1 MTTSIDTQA
10 LSGDGRRSTPMTRR
24 ELLRGAVVL
33 GAGAWLVPDWIV
45 PAEACILQQAA
56 ADPVAAMRAQIGA
69 VPIERVKLTDNL
81 TMLSGPGGNVLVL
94 HGADGKIVVD
104 GFVQP
109 AWAGLKQEL
118 DGFGSGPIQTL
129 IDTHW
134 HIDHSDN
141 NANFR
146 KAGAA
151 ILAHENTRKRL
162 TETHQLLGMTF
173 KPAPPDAL
181 PTRTFKDTHTLT
193 ANGEQVA
200 LGHIPPAHTDTDI
213 YIRCSK
219 ANVLHLG
226 DVFFNG
232 IYPFIDAST
241 GGSVS
246 GMIAG
251 ADMAL
256 TLADGTTK
264 IIPGH
269 GPLAT
274 KADLTSYR
282 DMLVTVRDRV
292 LTLKKSG
299 KTLEEVVAAAPTK
312 DLDATWGKGFMQP
325 SNFVTLIY
333 TML

>member
-1 MTTSIDTQA
+1 MTS
-10 LSGDGRRSTPMTRR
+10 SMTRR
-24 ELLRGAVVL
+24 EWLRGAAIL
-33 GAGAWLVPDWIV
+33 GGGAWLVPDWV
-45 PAEACILQQAA
+45 MPAEARRLQQAA
-56 ADPVAAMRAQIGA
+56 ADPIEAMRAQLGA
-69 VPIERVKLTDNL
+69 VPIEGVKLTDNL
-81 TMLSGPGGNVLVL
+81 TMFSGPGGNVLVL
-94 HGADGKIVVD
+94 HGPDGKIVVD

-109 AWAGLKQEL
+109 AWAGLKQAL
-118 DGFGSGPIQTL
+118 DGFGSSPIQSL
-129 IDTHW
+129 VDTHW
-134 HIDHSDN
+134 HIDHADN

-146 KAGAA
+146 KAGAT
-151 ILAHENTRKRL
+151 IVAHENTRKRL

-173 KPAPPDAL
+173 KPAPPEAL
-181 PTRTFKDTHTLT
+181 PTRTFKDTHTLN
-193 ANGEQVA
+193 ANGEEVA

-226 DVFFNG
+226 DVFFNRV
-232 IYPFIDAST
+232 YPFIDAST
-241 GGSVS
+241 GGSVN

-256 TLADGTTK
+256 KLADGTTK

-274 KADLTSYR
+274 RDDLTKYR

-292 LTLKKSG
+292 LTLKKGG

-325 SNFVTLIY
+325 NNFVTLIY
-333 TML
+333 NLL

>member
-1 MTTSIDTQA
+1 MTS
-10 LSGDGRRSTPMTRR
+10 SMTRR
-24 ELLRGAVVL
+24 GWLRGAAIL
-33 GAGAWLVPDWIV
+33 GGGAWLVPDWV
-45 PAEACILQQAA
+45 MPAEARRLQQAA
-56 ADPVAAMRAQIGA
+56 ADPIEAMRAQLGA
-69 VPIERVKLTDNL
+69 VPIEGVKLTDNL
-81 TMLSGPGGNVLVL
+81 TMFSGPGGNVLVL
-94 HGADGKIVVD
+94 HGPDGKIVVD

-109 AWAGLKQEL
+109 AWAGLKQAL
-118 DGFGSGPIQTL
+118 DGFGSSPIQSL
-129 IDTHW
+129 VDTHW
-134 HIDHSDN
+134 HIDHADN

-146 KAGAA
+146 KAGAT
-151 ILAHENTRKRL
+151 IVAHENTRKRL

-173 KPAPPDAL
+173 KPAPPEAL
-181 PTRTFKDTHTLT
+181 PTRTFKDTHTLN
-193 ANGEQVA
+193 ANGEEVA

-226 DVFFNG
+226 DVFFNRV
-232 IYPFIDAST
+232 YPFIDAST
-241 GGSVS
+241 GGSVN

-256 TLADGTTK
+256 KLADGTTK

-274 KADLTSYR
+274 RDDLTKYR

-292 LTLKKSG
+292 LTLKKGG

-325 SNFVTLIY
+325 NNFVTLIY
-333 TML
+333 NLL

>member
-1 MTTSIDTQA
+1 MTS
-10 LSGDGRRSTPMTRR
+10 SMTRR
-24 ELLRGAVVL
+24 GWLRGAAIL
-33 GAGAWLVPDWIV
+33 GGGAWLVPDWV
-45 PAEACILQQAA
+45 MPAEARRLQQAA
-56 ADPVAAMRAQIGA
+56 ADPIEAMRAQLGA
-69 VPIERVKLTDNL
+69 VPIEGVKLTDNL
-81 TMLSGPGGNVLVL
+81 TMFSGPGGNVLVL
-94 HGADGKIVVD
+94 HGPDGKIVVD

-109 AWAGLKQEL
+109 AWAGLKQAL
-118 DGFGSGPIQTL
+118 DGFGSSPIQSL
-129 IDTHW
+129 VDTHW
-134 HIDHSDN
+134 HIDHADN

-146 KAGAA
+146 KGGAT
-151 ILAHENTRKRL
+151 IVAHENTRKRL

-173 KPAPPDAL
+173 KPAPPEAL
-181 PTRTFKDTHTLT
+181 PTRTFKDTHTLN
-193 ANGEQVA
+193 ANGEEVA

-226 DVFFNG
+226 DVFFNRV
-232 IYPFIDAST
+232 YPFIDAST
-241 GGSVS
+241 GGSVN

-256 TLADGTTK
+256 KLADGTTK

-274 KADLTSYR
+274 RDDLTKYR

-292 LTLKKSG
+292 LTLKKGG

-325 SNFVTLIY
+325 NNFVTLIY
-333 TML
+333 NLL

>member
-1 MTTSIDTQA
+1 MTS
-10 LSGDGRRSTPMTRR
+10 SMTRR
-24 ELLRGAVVL
+24 GWLRGAAIL
-33 GAGAWLVPDWIV
+33 GGGAWLVPDWV
-45 PAEACILQQAA
+45 MPAEARRLQQAA
-56 ADPVAAMRAQIGA
+56 ADPIEAMRAQLGA
-69 VPIERVKLTDNL
+69 VPIEGVKLTDNL
-81 TMLSGPGGNVLVL
+81 TMFSGPGGNVLVL
-94 HGADGKIVVD
+94 HGPDGKIVVD

-109 AWAGLKQEL
+109 AWAGLKQAL
-118 DGFGSGPIQTL
+118 DGFGSSPIQSL
-129 IDTHW
+129 VDTHW
-134 HIDHSDN
+134 HIDHADN

-146 KAGAA
+146 KAGAT
-151 ILAHENTRKRL
+151 IVAHENTRKRL

-173 KPAPPDAL
+173 KPAPPEAL
-181 PTRTFKDTHTLT
+181 PTRTFKDTHTLN
-193 ANGEQVA
+193 ANGEEVA
-200 LGHIPPAHTDTDI
+200 LGHIPPANTDTDI

-226 DVFFNG
+226 DVFFNRV
-232 IYPFIDAST
+232 YPFIDAST
-241 GGSVS
+241 GGSVN

-256 TLADGTTK
+256 KLADGTTK

-274 KADLTSYR
+274 RDDLTKYR

-292 LTLKKSG
+292 LTLKKGG

-325 SNFVTLIY
+325 NNFVTLIY
-333 TML
+333 NLL

>member
-1 MTTSIDTQA
+1 MTS
-10 LSGDGRRSTPMTRR
+10 SMTRR
-24 ELLRGAVVL
+24 GWLRGAAIL
-33 GAGAWLVPDWIV
+33 GGGAWLVPEWV
-45 PAEACILQQAA
+45 MPAEARRLQQAA
-56 ADPVAAMRAQIGA
+56 ADPIEAMRAQLGA
-69 VPIERVKLTDNL
+69 VPIEGVKLTDNL
-81 TMLSGPGGNVLVL
+81 TMFSGPGGNVLVL
-94 HGADGKIVVD
+94 HGPDGKIVVD

-109 AWAGLKQEL
+109 AWAGLKQAL
-118 DGFGSGPIQTL
+118 DGFGSSPIQSL
-129 IDTHW
+129 VDTHW
-134 HIDHSDN
+134 HIDHADN

-146 KAGAA
+146 KAGAT
-151 ILAHENTRKRL
+151 IVAHENTRKRL

-173 KPAPPDAL
+173 KPAPPEAL
-181 PTRTFKDTHTLT
+181 PTRTFKDTHTLN
-193 ANGEQVA
+193 ANGEEVA

-226 DVFFNG
+226 DVFFNRV
-232 IYPFIDAST
+232 YPFIDAST
-241 GGSVS
+241 GGSVN

-256 TLADGTTK
+256 KLADGTTK

-274 KADLTSYR
+274 RDDLTKYR

-292 LTLKKSG
+292 LTLKKGG

-325 SNFVTLIY
+325 NNFVTLIY
-333 TML
+333 NLL